1 MSYSEVVKGS
11 LKSDRGE
18 MLTAALDDQGSQHA
32 GRSEAAGRCLKG
44 MHVVT

>member
-1 MSYSEVVKGS
+1 MSYSEVVEGS
-11 LKSDRGE
+11 LKSDGE
-18 MLTAALDDQGSQHA
+18 MLTAALDDQGSLHV